1 MTTPDVT
8 YRSRRI
14 TSTNDIV
21 DIANDAESHMFSPET
36 MRYWRSRVLSHMRA
50 IDNHECKP
58 GHRYAFITSEPD
70 YDEVRRYW
78 PGLADDALQP
88 GYAGIRPK
96 LTGPGEAA
104 ADFMIQG
111 PREHGVPGLVNL
123 FGIESPGLTSCLAL
137 GAEVARCLDP

>member
-70 YDEVRRYW
+70 YDEVRRYSHRVMTLDYETVTTSADYSYTRPRVQFDTIGEPYNTAKQAVTAMNRHEW
-78 PGLADDALQP
+78 EKLA
-88 GYAGIRPK
+88 
-96 LTGPGEAA
+96 
-104 ADFMIQG
+104 
-111 PREHGVPGLVNL
+111 
-123 FGIESPGLTSCLAL
+123 
-137 GAEVARCLDP
+137 